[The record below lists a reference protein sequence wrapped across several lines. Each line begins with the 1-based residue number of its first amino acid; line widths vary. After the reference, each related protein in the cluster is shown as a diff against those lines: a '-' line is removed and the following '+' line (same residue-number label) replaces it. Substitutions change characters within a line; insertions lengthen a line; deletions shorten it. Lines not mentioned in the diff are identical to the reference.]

1 MFVIR
6 LQSVHT
12 STLGRICLRTRN
24 TQNTLMRTTLPATV
38 NSTCE
43 GHPSRQVRT
52 CVQGCYK
59 TNISFVWIIFNRCVF
74 HSRRK
79 CLNHA
84 LLAFLTVKQ
93 ARSCLNVAF
102 QFRVIEF
109 ELVENSQNSQWNSLV
124 VTNVKYKYG
133 LYIDQLEASISLR
146 PTHPSP
152 GLSPGI
158 WLCTRARGME
168 NYTILILPS
177 EGWVILTGFVLCSGR
192 LRVGFFLFCEDRRVF
207 KGQDFAFLS
216 ELLRRKGLP
225 KKVSLIYLS
234 PQTIEAENLC
244 FRWGF

>member
-124 VTNVKYKYG
+124 VT
-133 LYIDQLEASISLR
+133 QTSSINMAYTSINWKLQSPSAP
-146 PTHPSP
+146 PTPPP
-152 GLSPGI
+152 GLAQAFDYVPVLGEWRIILFWSCPRRGGKFGPDLCCFLADYAWVFSCFVRIEEFLKDRISPF
-158 WLCTRARGME
+158 WANCSDERG
-168 NYTILILPS
+168 
-177 EGWVILTGFVLCSGR
+177 FQ
-192 LRVGFFLFCEDRRVF
+192 RRC
-207 KGQDFAFLS
+207 
-216 ELLRRKGLP
+216 R
-225 KKVSLIYLS
+225 
-234 PQTIEAENLC
+234 
-244 FRWGF
+244 